1 MGTAPGSMFRYDRGL
16 CAKDQVDEPFLMK
29 WPPMIKKDRDELRA
43 LMSAIAEND
52 QEAFRKLY
60 DLTHQKIYFFVC
72 RMVKET
78 QMAEDVVMET
88 YTAVWKSAKNFQ
100 GRSKVQTWIYGIAR
114 NLAMNALKKKRP
126 DVTIDDVPHLATAD
140 DAEIDGLDRKAVI
153 AKGLLKISDK
163 HREVL
168 DLVFFQGFTYVE
180 IADML
185 KVSENT
191 IKTRVFYAKKSLY
204 QILEKMGV
212 NKNDL

>member
-1 MGTAPGSMFRYDRGL
+1 MT
-16 CAKDQVDEPFLMK
+16 
-29 WPPMIKKDRDELRA
+29 KKDRDELRA
-43 LMSAIAEND
+43 LLSAIAAND
-52 QEAFRKLY
+52 QKAFRRLY

-72 RMVKET
+72 RLVKET
-78 QMAEDVVMET
+78 QLAEDVVMET
-88 YTAVWKSAKNFQ
+88 YTAVWKSAKKFQ
-100 GRSKVQTWIYGIAR
+100 GRSKVQTWIFGIAR
-114 NLAMNALKKKRP
+114 NLAMNALKKRRP
-126 DVTIDDVPHLATAD
+126 EYAIDDFPQLAT
-140 DAEIDGLDRKAVI
+140 DGGVDVAGMERKAVI

-180 IADML
+180 IADIL

-191 IKTRVFYAKKSLY
+191 VKTRVFYAKKSLY

>member
-1 MGTAPGSMFRYDRGL
+1 MNK
-16 CAKDQVDEPFLMK
+16 KDQ
-29 WPPMIKKDRDELRA
+29 DELLS
-43 LMSAIAEND
+43 LMSAIAAND
-52 QEAFRKLY
+52 QEAFRELY

-88 YTAVWKSAKNFQ
+88 YTAVWKSAKKFQ
-100 GRSKVQTWIYGIAR
+100 GRSKVLTWIFGIAR

-126 DVTIDDVPHLATAD
+126 EYTIDDFPKLASESGVDVA
-140 DAEIDGLDRKAVI
+140 GMDRKEVI